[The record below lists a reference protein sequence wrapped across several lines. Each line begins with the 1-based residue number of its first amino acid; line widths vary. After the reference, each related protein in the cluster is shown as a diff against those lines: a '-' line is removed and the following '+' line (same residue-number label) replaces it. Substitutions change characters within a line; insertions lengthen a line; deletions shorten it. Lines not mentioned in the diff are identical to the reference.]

1 MYGPHNCWPPSSS
14 WWLNC
19 IYHACVPSLIVL
31 YCRPQVRYTYAD
43 GYLAAVASGPQNYTF
58 REVDDVVSECMA
70 VAWRHGACAH
80 PLHLPYLIGRRLTFF
95 PHSCTHRP
103 RRRGSSWRPA

>member
-58 REVDDVVSECMA
+58 REVDDVVSAWQSPGDTEPVRTPCTFPTLSA
-70 VAWRHGACAH
+70 VG
-80 PLHLPYLIGRRLTFF
+80 
-95 PHSCTHRP
+95 
-103 RRRGSSWRPA
+103 